1 MAIEEHNF
9 IDKVRKIIKM
19 RHDDVVAALASGAVD
34 NMEKYQYM
42 LGQIRTYQYMSQEIS
57 SLLQKKEQKNSD
69 GTVISIKGNPK
80 NPTSK

>member
-1 MAIEEHNF
+1 MEDLVF
-9 IDKVRKIIKM
+9 IDKIRRIIKM
-19 RHDDVVAALASGAVD
+19 RHDDVVAAMVSGGID

-57 SLLQKKEQKNSD
+57 SLLEKKEQKNSD